1 MLQQLQPMVS
11 AKVAA
16 LEAEATA
23 KNCKWVSKGRGGGG
37 GDRQGVGAVA
47 PVAAGQMRAFLGN
60 SLVTLKSHRF
70 HAWACKVGKAG
81 TLGDVCPLESP
92 AAPAFRTAFLCL
104 AGHHPDQGCQG

>member
-37 GDRQGVGAVA
+37 G
-47 PVAAGQMRAFLGN
+47 
-60 SLVTLKSHRF
+60 VTGREWGLLPLWQRGRCVRSWAT
-70 HAWACKVGKAG
+70 AW
-81 TLGDVCPLESP
+81 
-92 AAPAFRTAFLCL
+92 
-104 AGHHPDQGCQG
+104 